1 MIRFDAK
8 IISLGGGIL
17 SGLFL
22 VLLALLWM
30 VTHAVGRSIYLEA
43 IFVLFLLGMLAYA
56 VGAASEHLI
65 LESEGLVFDGWLA
78 RRRKILFHNMKKVLL
93 VHEGLNPEWGI
104 ETLTFETPSGSL
116 ERIAL
121 GPLWRRRDLEAF
133 LARLEICARD
143 GKLVEEIR

>member
-1 MIRFDAK
+1 MIRIHARVL
-8 IISLGGGIL
+8 SLGGGIL

-22 VLLALLWM
+22 VVFALLWI
-30 VTHAVGRSIYLEA
+30 VTHITDRSIYLEA
-43 IFVLFLLGMLAYA
+43 IFILFLLGMLAYV
-56 VGAASEHLI
+56 VGAASEYLI

-78 RRRKILFHNMKKVLL
+78 RRRKVLFQNMKKVLL

-104 ETLTFETPSGSL
+104 ETLTFEVPNGQVDK
-116 ERIAL
+116 IAL

-133 LARLEICARD
+133 LARLEICVRD